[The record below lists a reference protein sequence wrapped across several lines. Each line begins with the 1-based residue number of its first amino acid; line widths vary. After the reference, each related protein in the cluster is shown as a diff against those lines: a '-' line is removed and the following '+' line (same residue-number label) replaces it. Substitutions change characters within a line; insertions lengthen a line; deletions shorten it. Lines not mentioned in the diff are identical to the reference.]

1 MSNAHPVID
10 DESWLGHPKGLAFI
24 VFTEAWERF
33 SFYGM
38 QALMVLYM
46 SIHLFQPGTI
56 ETVIGISHY
65 RSFIE
70 GIFGPLTVRGLATQ
84 TFGLYIGLTF
94 LLPVVGGYIGDKWLG
109 QSRAVL
115 AGAVL
120 MMIGHFLMA
129 FETLFLFA
137 VCLLISGAGLLK
149 GNLAAQVGALYEQE
163 DQRVDTAFSVY
174 SVGINVGAAVA
185 PLVCGTLGE
194 LFGWHYGFGVAGLGM
209 LVSIAIYIAGQ
220 KYIVDV
226 EAGNDAGKKEPM
238 RRPDKAKVAMLVVVF
253 VFTALFWIAQ
263 TQVWN
268 AYPLWVKDHVDLLV
282 YGFQVPVTW
291 FQALDSI
298 AVLSLAPIILYAW
311 KRQRSQNVEPG
322 EVTKIIL
329 GFAVFSFACLWLAI
343 GQSYSGSGKVPV
355 VWPALF
361 HFFCAF
367 GYLYSWPA
375 IMAVVSKSAP
385 QAVNSMMIGA
395 LYISIFVGSVI
406 SGWLGRF
413 YEVLTP
419 TEFWALHGLIVA
431 AGAFLYFLAN
441 PLLVRVLELEKVE
454 KMGAQH
460 LA

>member
-1 MSNAHPVID
+1 MNNAKAVTD
-10 DESWLGHPKGLAFI
+10 NGSWMGHPKGLAFI
-24 VFTEAWERF
+24 IFTEAWERF

-46 SIHLFQPGTI
+46 SLHLFQPGTI
-56 ETVIGISHY
+56 ETVVGISY
-65 RSFIE
+65 YQSFIE
-70 GIFGPLTVRGLATQ
+70 SVFGPLTVRGLATQ

-94 LLPVVGGYIGDKWLG
+94 LLPVFGGYIGDKWLG

-115 AGAVL
+115 TGAVL

-149 GNLAAQVGALYEQE
+149 GNLAAQVGALYEKN
-163 DQRVDTAFSVY
+163 DQRVDTAFSIY
-174 SVGINVGAAVA
+174 SVAINVGAAVA

-194 LFGWHYGFGVAGLGM
+194 IFGWHYGFGVAGLGM
-209 LVSIAIYIAGQ
+209 LVSIAIYVSGQ
-220 KYIVDV
+220 KYIPDVKVDDRSEKRV
-226 EAGNDAGKKEPM
+226 PL
-238 RRPDKAKVAMLVVVF
+238 RRPEKAKILVLVVVF
-253 VFTALFWIAQ
+253 AFTSLFWIAQ

-268 AYPLWVKDHVDLLV
+268 AYPLWIKDHVDLLV
-282 YGFQVPVTW
+282 YGFQMPVTW

-311 KRQRSQNVEPG
+311 KKQRSRDTEPG
-322 EVTKIIL
+322 ELTKIVV
-329 GFAVFSFACLWLAI
+329 GFAVFSFACLWLGI
-343 GQSYSGSGKVPV
+343 GQSYSGDGKVSIF
-355 VWPALF
+355 WPALF

-395 LYISIFVGSVI
+395 LYISIFVGSVV

-419 TEFWALHGLIVA
+419 AEFWFLHGLIVA
-431 AGAFLYFLAN
+431 VGALLY
-441 PLLVRVLELEKVE
+441 LVFSPILIRVLEIEKLEKLGDE
-454 KMGAQH
+454 H